1 MKTGHKILYHCG
13 ENSSHRLL
21 LVRTGSYCDSWKSFV
36 YAEETGEVIQRSSVP
51 MPIDNAIH
59 QAQLAALRN
68 GVSPILHSEQ
78 QFAA

>member
-21 LVRTGSYCDSWKSFV
+21 LVRGGACDTWRSFV
-36 YAEETGEVIQRSSVP
+36 YDDATGEVIQRSSVG

-68 GVSPILHSEQ
+68 GVSPILHHQEH
-78 QFAA
+78 FAA